1 MNELIRS
8 RLQVCSSAIAEESNF
23 AEQFLNRYRE
33 SSYRIAIR
41 IVSDPDMAEDIV
53 QEALIRAFQ
62 SWDRLAL
69 VERQSAWVRKV
80 VVRCALNALERRRVD
95 RPLEPD
101 HASAPASEDDFQVV
115 LVLAKLSYEQRAI
128 LGLALGEGFSYSEI
142 ADALEIPIG
151 TVGSRIHHAKAAF
164 RKAWEAAK

>member
-1 MNELIRS
+1 
-8 RLQVCSSAIAEESNF
+8 
-23 AEQFLNRYRE
+23 
-33 SSYRIAIR
+33 
-41 IVSDPDMAEDIV
+41 
-53 QEALIRAFQ
+53 
-62 SWDRLAL
+62 
-69 VERQSAWVRKV
+69 V
-80 VVRCALNALERRRVD
+80 VVRCALNALERRRDD